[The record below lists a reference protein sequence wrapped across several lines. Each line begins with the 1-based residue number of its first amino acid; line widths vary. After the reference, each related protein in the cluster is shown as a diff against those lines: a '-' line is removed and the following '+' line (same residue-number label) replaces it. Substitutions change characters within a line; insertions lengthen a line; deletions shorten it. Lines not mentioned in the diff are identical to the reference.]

1 MTKILFVDDD
11 AIARRNIENRIHWA
25 QNGMELIYSARDGID
40 ALEYMKDHKPDIII
54 SDIKMP
60 VMDGIEMA
68 MIAKDYYPDLK
79 FIFLSGYKEFEYA
92 QQALKL
98 NAVDYLTKPV
108 DTGQLLS
115 IIKKAQSQLEKEKN
129 IDLILQGKY
138 PLIKRHYISK
148 LMRENFQEM
157 DDSVFKAFD
166 INLNQGLGVVGFID
180 FPYGQDQPLDYIGT
194 RIQDLCNMLTS
205 KYKGSFF
212 FCMDT
217 MEIFMV
223 YTNSDSNAR
232 SRFEEY
238 LRELE
243 SFVNLYLDSVFHTKA
258 VFHYGTTMHN
268 LNDFYQSYQTAQQ
281 SLNSEADSLLLNIK
295 KYIEHNYGNSELSL
309 IMIASHFNINHCYL
323 TSIFKAKFGINLY
336 DFLIQI
342 RMERA
347 GAFIRTTQLKNY
359 EIAERVGYKNS
370 QYFSVS
376 FKKYFS
382 CTVTQYRDRV
392 KDLIS

>member
-11 AIARRNIENRIHWA
+11 AIARRNIENRINWT
-25 QNGMELIYSARDGID
+25 QNGFELIYSARDGID
-40 ALEYMKDHKPDIII
+40 ALEFMKEHKPDIII

-60 VMDGIEMA
+60 VMNGIEMA
-68 MIAKDYYPDLK
+68 MIAKDYYPNLK

-108 DTGQLLS
+108 DTEHLLS
-115 IIKKAQSQLEKEKN
+115 IIKKAESLMEKEKN
-129 IDLILQGKY
+129 IDLILQEKY
-138 PLIKRHYISK
+138 PFIKRHYISK
-148 LMRENFQEM
+148 LMRENFQEI
-157 DDSVFKAFD
+157 DNSIFKAFD
-166 INLNQGLGVVGFID
+166 INLNKGLGVVGFID
-180 FPYGQDQPLDYIGT
+180 FPYGEDQFLDYVST
-194 RIQDLCNMLTS
+194 KVQELCNMLTS

-217 MEIFMV
+217 LKIFMV
-223 YTNSDSNAR
+223 YTNSDSGEQ
-232 SRFEEY
+232 SRFDEY

-243 SFVNLYLDSVFHTKA
+243 SFINLYLDSAFHSKA
-258 VFHYGTTMHN
+258 VFYYGNTMHG

-281 SLNSEADSLLLNIK
+281 RMNSETDSLLLNVK
-295 KYIEHNYGNSELSL
+295 KYIDCNYGISELSL
-309 IMIASHFNINHCYL
+309 SMIADYFNINHCYL
-323 TSIFKAKFGINLY
+323 TSIFKLKFGINLY
-336 DFLIQI
+336 DYLIQI

-359 EIAERVGYKNS
+359 EIAEMVGYKNS

-376 FKKYFS
+376 FKKYFN
-382 CTVTQYRDRV
+382 CTVSQYRKSEV
-392 KDLIS
+392 